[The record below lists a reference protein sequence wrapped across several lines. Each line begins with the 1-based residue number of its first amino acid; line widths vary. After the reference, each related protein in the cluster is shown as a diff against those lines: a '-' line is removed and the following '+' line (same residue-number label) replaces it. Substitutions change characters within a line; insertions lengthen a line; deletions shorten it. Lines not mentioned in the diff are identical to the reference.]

1 VHDGVSTRVGA
12 LLARAGLGAVPRGA
26 LVAIALFAVTLIVAG
41 AARWLPDNE
50 PVGEFA
56 YEQAGETDAGASDA
70 APPAEAEES
79 TESSV
84 VVYVVGAVR
93 RPGVIRLA
101 AGARVD
107 EAVAAAGGLLG
118 NAATEAVNLARPAVD
133 GEQIVVPTQD
143 EWDSRGSVAGTP
155 AQPGGTGAGTAAE
168 QPVAQIDLNTAD
180 AAALET
186 LPGVGP
192 ATAAKIIADR
202 EANGPFG
209 SAEDLMRVPGIGPK
223 KFEAMSELVVVR

>member
-1 VHDGVSTRVGA
+1 MHDGVSTRVSA

-26 LVAIALFAVTLIVAG
+26 LVAIALFAVALIVAG
-41 AARWLPDNE
+41 AARWLPDSE
-50 PVGEFA
+50 PAGEFA
-56 YEQAGETDAGASDA
+56 YEQAGETEADESDA
-70 APPAEAEES
+70 VPPAEPAES
-79 TESSV
+79 AESSV

-118 NAATEAVNLARPAVD
+118 NAAAEAVNLARPAVD

-143 EWDSRGSVAGTP
+143 EWDSLGSAAGMPAHQGGVAPGTTAEHP
-155 AQPGGTGAGTAAE
+155 A
-168 QPVAQIDLNTAD
+168 AQIDLNTAD

-192 ATAAKIIADR
+192 ATAAKIVADR